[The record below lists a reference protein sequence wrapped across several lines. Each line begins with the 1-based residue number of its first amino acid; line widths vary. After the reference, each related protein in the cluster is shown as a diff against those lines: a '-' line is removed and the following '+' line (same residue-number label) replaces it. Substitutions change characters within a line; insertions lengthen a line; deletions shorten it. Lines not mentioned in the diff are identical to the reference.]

1 MAVVLI
7 TEIQGDHKHR
17 LREEGHIK
25 VEAEIGS
32 QERSGAPRIRKKKG
46 RVLS

>member
-7 TEIQGDHKHR
+7 TETQDHKHR